1 MKRLIFLIV
10 CFLLSINLYAL
21 QVQDLFTVECSTIT
35 PTTTADINSSNVLVK
50 QVMISNGGT
59 AQTVSIY
66 KNVKTGLTPTIVAK
80 IDVPASSVVYFPS
93 NIATD
98 DQNFNI
104 PYFSVRTSTTTNS
117 AKVNVIYKS

>member
-35 PTTTADINSSNVLVK
+35 PTTTPDINKSTVLVK
-50 QVMISNGGT
+50 QIMVSNAGT

-66 KNVKTGLTPTIVAK
+66 KNVKTGLTPSIVAN

-98 DQNFNI
+98 EQNFNI